1 MDDRIGIPSRAGQRI
16 TTVALGGASLALVCS
31 LFFAWTA
38 YTIVQSS
45 RVTDPLTG
53 SSSRAFSPLPFLQV
67 VESTAKSGQRT
78 LKVGLRIGR

>member
-16 TTVALGGASLALVCS
+16 TTVALGGASLALACS
-31 LFFAWTA
+31 LLFAWTA
-38 YTIVQSS
+38 FTIARSS

-53 SSSRAFSPLPFLQV
+53 ASSRIFSPLPFLQV

-78 LKVGLRIGR
+78 LQVGIRIGR